1 MASIQKISMFD
12 EQPKV
17 VDMFDSTE
25 KPVEPRPT
33 PPMAQPSPV
42 MPSPSLPPKPPAMA
56 TYEPGPQESSFS
68 VVKGVLL
75 LVLVLA
81 LIGGAGY
88 AAWRLMS
95 QQSSNDGPVRSVGDG
110 GIVAPGTDEEDAS
123 DDTAGA
129 TDDATDDPK
138 IPEGRSTL
146 LDSDGDGLTNAEELE
161 AGTDVGEPDTDSDG
175 LGDREEVKVYG
186 TNPRKVDTDGD
197 TFLDG
202 QEVAGG
208 YNPNG
213 EGKLFNVPTE

>member
-1 MASIQKISMFD
+1 MFD

-17 VDMFDSTE
+17 VDMFDGTE
-25 KPVEPRPT
+25 KPAAPRPT
-33 PPMAQPSPV
+33 PPSAQPAPV
-42 MPSPSLPPKPPAMA
+42 MPDVPPAPPA
-56 TYEPGPQESSFS
+56 AAAYEPGPQESSFG
-68 VVKGVLL
+68 VVKGALL
-75 LVLVLA
+75 LTLVLA

-95 QQSSNDGPVRSVGDG
+95 QEPSGDGPVRSVDGG
-110 GIVAPGTDEEDAS
+110 GIVAPGEEDEEEDDADGTDEEIETPQPS
-123 DDTAGA
+123 
-129 TDDATDDPK
+129 
-138 IPEGRSTL
+138 EGRSTF

-161 AGTDVGEPDTDSDG
+161 AGTDVGKPDTDSDG

-186 TNPRKVDTDGD
+186 TNPRKADTDGD